1 MHFKTISLQHSP
13 GMALAALL
21 AAVFITGALP
31 GCQLHQEKPTSAQIE
46 TMGMKAR
53 QQSDASATN
62 TLRDWSA
69 QGWPVA
75 QRELA
80 LVYQS
85 QAEQRPST
93 LALFEQAA
101 RNGDTEAAYQLGEML
116 RVGVVGV
123 APAPDLAR
131 PWYQR
136 AAQQKHARSA
146 LMLGL
151 LYKNGDGVARDDELA
166 AKWLGAASEL
176 GNPHAMFLLS
186 NVYNQGRGVPRDML
200 KGRKLLEE
208 AAEHEYPPAIQ
219 ELALTVQTGDALSP
233 RDELRASHLLKEA
246 AEHRHNNWN
255 RY

>member
-1 MHFKTISLQHSP
+1 MHFNTISLRQSP

-21 AAVFITGALP
+21 AAAFIAGALP

-46 TMGMKAR
+46 TLGMKAR
-53 QQSDASATN
+53 QLGDASAAN
-62 TLRDWSA
+62 TLRDWAA

-85 QAEQRPST
+85 HPEQRQST

-101 RNGDTEAAYQLGEML
+101 RNGDTEAAYQLAEML

-123 APAPDLAR
+123 TPAPELAR

-136 AAQQKHARSA
+136 SAQQKHARSA

-151 LYKNGDGVARDDELA
+151 LYKNGDGVARDDAQA
-166 AKWLGAASEL
+166 AQWLKVASDL

-186 NVYNQGRGVPRDML
+186 NVYNQGRGVPRDLL
-200 KGRKLLEE
+200 KGRRLLEE

-219 ELALTVQTGDALSP
+219 ELAMTVQTGDAFSP
-233 RDELRASHLLKEA
+233 KDELRASHLLKEA